1 MKVNN
6 IPDMSRDSQRARKI
20 KHTDGEVFRMIFE
33 KEVRKIDNQKGTMAG
48 GDRLPQQK

>member
-6 IPDMSRDSQRARKI
+6 IPDMSRDSQRAKKI

-33 KEVRKIDNQKGTMAG
+33 KEVRKIDERAVARGNG
-48 GDRLPQQK
+48 LPRQVR